1 MRCVHRKKVLIVE
14 KQILEEKQRTAIE
27 QELTRNQN
35 IVNTL
40 KDKEGL
46 CINLIRKSRQLFFVD
61 REHGGK
67 GESDREH
74 KDKDHKKKR

>member
-1 MRCVHRKKVLIVE
+1 M
-14 KQILEEKQRTAIE
+14 LEERQRTAIE

-46 CINLIRKSRQLFFVD
+46 YINLIRKSRQLFFVD
-61 REHGGK
+61 RDREHGGK
-67 GESDREH
+67 GSDNEREGY
-74 KDKDHKKKR
+74 KEKEKKKR

>member
-1 MRCVHRKKVLIVE
+1 M
-14 KQILEEKQRTAIE
+14 LEEKQRTAIE
-27 QELTRNQN
+27 QELSRNQN

-46 CINLIRKSRQLFFVD
+46 YINLIRKSRQLFFVD

-67 GESDREH
+67 GDDREH
-74 KDKDHKKKR
+74 KEKDHKKKR